1 MVSFKLLALLLS
13 SFFSYL
19 DAGTISIP
27 ESLCPEDNRSIT
39 EVSFLFDDEDDDLE
53 LEEDELDFL
62 PLPSSFLIGK
72 WSRFF
77 FLRSNRR
84 LSSSLR
90 LRLISLYFD
99 LSLDILSPEKRI
111 IRKLTTRKKKFRTYL
126 VIYLLKV

>member
-62 PLPSSFLIGK
+62 PLSSFLIGK

-99 LSLDILSPEKRI
+99 LSLDILSPEKRTI
-111 IRKLTTRKKKFRTYL
+111 GKLTKRKKKSRTYL

>member
-62 PLPSSFLIGK
+62 PLSPFLIGK